1 MRLGVIDDRQLM
13 LHANQIAELVDSVGT
28 VPEVAEFP
36 LAVKCGGIPD
46 NVIMNVVTVDV
57 GTDDECVLAFEKPLG
72 EFVADAVGFLGGHF
86 ARLEGL
92 ADLIGDDITLLLA
105 SGEHLVLAF
114 CQREFRSSGFVVAGV
129 K

>member
-1 MRLGVIDDRQLM
+1 M
-13 LHANQIAELVDSVGT
+13 LRADQVAELTDGFGA
-28 VPEVAEFP
+28 VPKVAEF
-36 LAVKCGGIPD
+36 LLTVKCGRVPYD
-46 NVIMNVVTVDV
+46 VIMNVATVDMC
-57 GTDDECVLAFEKPLG
+57 TDDESMLAFEKSLG
-72 EFVADAVGFLGGHF
+72 EFVADAVGFLSGHF

-129 K
+129 G